1 MAVHAPARLGAAG
14 TRAAGG
20 IMSGF
25 ALAPS
30 PFAPAKA
37 EPIRAAAPLDAA
49 ASGARFTVNVLTAM
63 LWLSVLT
70 QKIAFGSNIELPL
83 IVLGGGIALL
93 VARGRAFISLSR
105 LIVFVALAGAIA
117 VEQALFAANR
127 SASLPA
133 MLVAL
138 FLYSAF
144 VFVVPIERPQILLVL
159 RRFQHVA
166 LFIAA
171 MAGVD
176 WAFQL
181 TGRPMPSFETFVPAD
196 ALYQAYNYIQPLHWQ
211 AAYMKPNGFFMLEA
225 SHTSQ
230 LLAMGLVLEICLF
243 RRWRY
248 VVAFIIAQLAS
259 FGGTGFV
266 LLLASLVFV
275 VPFYLRGR
283 TLALLGL
290 LLVVAAAGA
299 SQTPVWHNF
308 ATRSAE
314 FGTKHSSGH
323 GRMVEPYLFM
333 VDRIANNRRTMV
345 SGMGPGNGKLDTE
358 RTSELVINPISKA
371 VVEYG
376 LFAGVIWM
384 VLLHLTVLRTR
395 APGVAAFVVLV
406 QYDFLN
412 GALIVPIH
420 LVYCYVLAA
429 AYSRARRWEPGDE
442 NAGEDPQA
450 RPAWR

>member
-1 MAVHAPARLGAAG
+1 
-14 TRAAGG
+14 
-20 IMSGF
+20 MSGF

-30 PFAPAKA
+30 PLALVTPEVAPA
-37 EPIRAAAPLDAA
+37 APRLTAVAPGD
-49 ASGARFTVNVLTAM
+49 RFAINILTAM

-70 QKIAFGSNIELPL
+70 QKIALPGNIELPL

-93 VARGRAFISLSR
+93 VARGRAFISPWR
-105 LIVFVALAGAIA
+105 LIVLVALAGAIA
-117 VEQALFAANR
+117 FQQALFAANR
-127 SASLPA
+127 DVSMPA
-133 MLVAL
+133 MMVAL
-138 FLYSAF
+138 FLYAAF
-144 VFVVPIERPQILLVL
+144 VFVVPLERPAILLVL
-159 RRFQHVA
+159 RRFQQVA

-171 MAGVD
+171 MVGLD
-176 WAFQL
+176 WALQL
-181 TGRPMPSFETFVPAD
+181 AGQPMPSFETFVPSA
-196 ALYQAYNYIQPLHWQ
+196 ALYRAYNYVQPLTWQ
-211 AAYMKPNGFFMLEA
+211 ARYMKPNGFFMLEA

-230 LLAMGLVLEICLF
+230 LLAMALVLEICLF
-243 RRWRY
+243 RRWMY
-248 VVAFIIAQLAS
+248 IVALIVAQLAS

-266 LLLASLVFV
+266 LLLSALVFV

-299 SQTPVWHNF
+299 SQTPIWNNF

-314 FGTKHSSGH
+314 FNTKHSSGH

-333 VDRIANNRRTMV
+333 TDRIANSRRTLV
-345 SGMGPGNGKLDTE
+345 SGLGPGNGKLDQD
-358 RTSELVINPISKA
+358 RTSELVINPITKA
-371 VVEYG
+371 IVEYG

-384 VLLHLTVLRTR
+384 FLLHLTVIRTR

-420 LVYCYVLAA
+420 LVYCYVLAT
-429 AYSRARRWEPGDE
+429 AYSRTPLTDDPG
-442 NAGEDPQA
+442 PS
-450 RPAWR
+450 